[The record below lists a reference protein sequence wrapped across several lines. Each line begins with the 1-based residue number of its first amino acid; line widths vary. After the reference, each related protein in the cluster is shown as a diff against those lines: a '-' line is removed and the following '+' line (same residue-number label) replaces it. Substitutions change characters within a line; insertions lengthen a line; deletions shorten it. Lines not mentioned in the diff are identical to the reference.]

1 MNNALIKHLYLSC
14 LIILAAGIV
23 NAQTTIFTGATIHI
37 GNGQTIEN
45 GVMVI
50 EQSKIVE
57 VGSSLKN
64 LYKNAL
70 NIDVKG
76 KHIYPGLIAMN
87 NIMGLNEIDA
97 VRATRDY
104 QEQGEFNPNVR
115 SAIAFNT
122 DSKILPTALY
132 NGVLYT
138 QAVPQGGVISGS
150 SAVLKISAWNW
161 EDALVLNEDGV
172 HLNWPNVHRN
182 HPKAAEKLSESIQ
195 EISTF
200 FEQAAQYLNQS
211 KPKFNARLE
220 GMRKVLS
227 GQNNL
232 YIHAQDAESIIRS
245 VSFFKQKYPTIKLVL
260 VGASDAYL
268 TIDFLKEN
276 NIPVVLG
283 NIHRLP
289 NRNADAIDQSYITPA
304 QLVKAGIKVALSLE
318 GSWEARNL
326 AYLAGT
332 ASAYGLSKEEALQ
345 TICAVPAEI
354 LGVSKHIGSLEAGK
368 LASFLIADGDI
379 LDMKSSKL
387 HKAFLDGK
395 ELSLNNEQVQL
406 YEKYQKKYLKK

>member
-1 MNNALIKHLYLSC
+1 MKRLEIKHLFWASI
-14 LIILAAGIV
+14 IILFGSTL
-23 NAQTTIFTGATIHI
+23 NAQTTIISGATIHV
-37 GNGQTIEN
+37 GNGQILEN
-45 GVMVI
+45 GVLVI
-50 EQSKIVE
+50 EKNKIVE
-57 VGSSLKN
+57 VGSSQKN
-64 LYKNAL
+64 LYKNATV
-70 NIDVKG
+70 IEAKG
-76 KHIYPGLIAMN
+76 KHIYPGLIALN

-150 SAVLKISAWNW
+150 SALLKVKAWNW

-172 HLNWPNVHRN
+172 HLNWPTVHRN
-182 HPKAAEKLSESIQ
+182 HPKAAERLSESIK

-200 FEQAAQYLNQS
+200 FEQATQYVNQS

-220 GMRKVLS
+220 GMRKVLA

-245 VSFFKQKYPTIKLVL
+245 IGFFKQQYPKMKLVL

-268 TIDFLKEN
+268 CIDLLKEN
-276 NIPVVLG
+276 KIPVVLG

-289 NRNADAIDQSYITPA
+289 NRNADAIDQSYSTPA

-345 TICAVPAEI
+345 TISSVPAEI
-354 LGVSKHIGSLEAGK
+354 LGVSSQIGSLEVGK
-368 LASFLIADGDI
+368 MASFIISEGDI

-387 HKAFLDGK
+387 FKAFLDGD
-395 ELSLNNEQVQL
+395 ELSLKNEQVQL
-406 YEKYQKKYLKK
+406 YEKYQNKYLKK